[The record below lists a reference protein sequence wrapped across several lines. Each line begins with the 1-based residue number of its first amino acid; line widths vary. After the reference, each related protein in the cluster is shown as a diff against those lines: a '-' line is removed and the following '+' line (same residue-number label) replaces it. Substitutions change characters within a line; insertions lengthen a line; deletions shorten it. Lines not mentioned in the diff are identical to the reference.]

1 MPTRYEVYLL
11 YRELD
16 LGKYCAKN
24 HSKTA
29 TSIGKR
35 KMGGRALD
43 NPELDTS
50 PTKKILLADTTV
62 AERGGA
68 EKDDFRPLLLLLV
81 APMALR
87 GLKMGREGGGDIS
100 V

>member
-1 MPTRYEVYLL
+1 
-11 YRELD
+11 
-16 LGKYCAKN
+16 
-24 HSKTA
+24 
-29 TSIGKR
+29 
-35 KMGGRALD
+35 MGGRALD

-50 PTKKILLADTTV
+50 PTKKIPLADTTV

-87 GLKMGREGGGDIS
+87 GLSKWVAKEEEIYLFRTFDMT
-100 V
+100 